1 MRLSSPAMFA
11 LALIVAAGSASAK
24 TLVFCSEGNPESLNP
39 QLVTTTTG
47 MNAGRPI
54 FNNLV
59 EFVPGTT
66 NLVPGLAESW
76 EISADGTEYTFH
88 LRKGVK
94 FQSNATF
101 MPSRP
106 MNADDVLFSL
116 LRQWKED
123 HPYHRISGSNYDYFK
138 DMGMPD
144 LLQSIDRLDDLTVRI
159 KLKRPEAPFLADLAM
174 PFNVILS
181 AEYADHLLR
190 AGTPERLDQEPIG
203 TGPFSFVSFKKDI
216 AIRYH
221 SFADY
226 WRGNQPIDQL
236 VFSITP
242 DPAVRLAK
250 LKAGEC
256 QVMAFPN
263 PADVG
268 RIAADPSLTLLHQEG
283 FNIGYLAINTTRPPF
298 DDVRVRRAIN
308 LAIDKAAI
316 IQAVYQGAGVI
327 AKNPIPP
334 TLWSYNDAIRDY
346 PYDPDEAQRLLV
358 EAGHAQGF
366 DADLWYMPV
375 SRPYNPDGKRM
386 AEMIADDLGK
396 VGIRLNLVTDE
407 WSAYRTALQ
416 AGKPSLALYGWTG
429 DNGDPDNFLDV
440 LLGCTS
446 ARPGGNNIAKW
457 CNKDFDALVIKAKVV
472 ADRAQ
477 REALYRDAQ
486 VIFKREAPWVPIAHS
501 IVFMATRKE
510 VSGFKMDPLGRQPFD
525 GVDLAQ

>member
-1 MRLSSPAMFA
+1 MRLSS
-11 LALIVAAGSASAK
+11 LAILCLSFMLAASGAAAK

-59 EFVPGTT
+59 EFLPGTT

-76 EISADGTEYTFH
+76 EISPDGTEYTFH
-88 LRKGVK
+88 LRKGVQ
-94 FQSNATF
+94 FHSSAAFT
-101 MPSRP
+101 PSRP

-123 HPYHRISGSNYDYFK
+123 HPYHRVSGSSYDYFK

-144 LLQSIDRLDDLTVRI
+144 LLQSIDKLDDRTVRI

-181 AEYADHLLR
+181 AEYADRMLR
-190 AGTPERLDQEPIG
+190 AGTPERLDKEPIG
-203 TGPFSFVSFKKDI
+203 TGPFSFVSYKKDVV
-216 AIRYH
+216 IRYH

-226 WRGNQPIDQL
+226 WRGKQPIDQL

-242 DPAVRLAK
+242 NPAVRLAK

-256 QVMAFPN
+256 HVMAFPN
-263 PADVG
+263 PADID
-268 RIAADPSLTLLHQEG
+268 RIAADPSLTLLRQEG
-283 FNIGYLAINTTRPPF
+283 FNVGYLAMNTTRPPF
-298 DDVRVRRAIN
+298 DDIRVRRAVN

-316 IQAVYQGAGVI
+316 IQAVYQGAGVM
-327 AKNPIPP
+327 AKNPVPP

-346 PYDPDEAQRLLV
+346 PYDPDEAQRLLA

-366 DADLWYMPV
+366 HADLWYMPV

-407 WSAYRTALQ
+407 WAAYRAILQ
-416 AGKPSLALYGWTG
+416 EGTPSLALYGWTG

-457 CNKDFDALVIKAKVV
+457 CNKDFDSLVAKAKVV
-472 ADRAQ
+472 SDRAQ

-486 VIFKREAPWVPIAHS
+486 AIFKREAPWVPIAHS

-525 GVDLAQ
+525 GVDLTQ

>member
-1 MRLSSPAMFA
+1 MRWSSLALFA
-11 LALIVAAGSASAK
+11 LALVMAGSATAK

-47 MNAGRPI
+47 MNAGRPVY
-54 FNNLV
+54 NNLI

-66 NLVPGLAESW
+66 NLEPGLAESW

-88 LRKGVK
+88 LRSGVK
-94 FQSNATF
+94 FHSNATF
-101 MPSRP
+101 APSRT

-138 DMGMPD
+138 DTGMPD
-144 LLQSIDRLDDLTVRI
+144 LLQSIEKLDDRTVRI

-190 AGTPERLDQEPIG
+190 VGTPERLDEEPIG

-216 AIRYH
+216 VIRYH
-221 SFADY
+221 TFADY
-226 WRGNQPIDQL
+226 WRGKQPIDDL

-242 DPAVRLAK
+242 NPAVRLAK

-263 PADVG
+263 PADID
-268 RIAADPSLTLLHQEG
+268 RIVADPSLTLLRQEG
-283 FNIGYLAINTTRPPF
+283 LNIGYLAMNATRPPF
-298 DDVRVRRAIN
+298 DDLRVRRAVN

-358 EAGHAQGF
+358 ASGHAEGF

-407 WSAYRTALQ
+407 WGAYRSALQ

-446 ARPGGNNIAKW
+446 ARPGGNNVAKW
-457 CNKDFDALVIKAKVV
+457 CNTDFDALVTKAK
-472 ADRAQ
+472 AATDHAE
-477 REALYRDAQ
+477 RETLYRDAQ

-510 VSGFKMDPLGRQPFD
+510 VTGFKMDPLGRQTFA
-525 GVDLAQ
+525 GVDLIQ